1 MHARQRRRKRNRAG
15 APDAL
20 RALLLGSAIALIAAI
35 AFGGAYV
42 DAVWSSITPLADRH
56 PLLLGTPSEVF
67 AADGERL
74 GFIQS
79 TALRTPVAWS
89 QIPAALKNAT
99 VAIED
104 QRFYHNNGV
113 DPTSIA
119 RAAVADITR
128 GEALQGAST
137 ITMQLVRN
145 LYLGNDLKTI
155 KQKLAEAKLA
165 IEYNKAHG
173 KREILTSY
181 LNDVTYGTVGGQS
194 ALGVQAASRIFFN
207 RPVWQIDLAQAALLA
222 GLPQAPSSYNPFL
235 HPSAAR
241 ARRNEVLAKMAEL
254 HYISPLQAKV
264 AEREPLGLEH
274 GYYYANLLEGFF
286 FEYVRQELIE
296 RYGATT
302 VEDGGL
308 KVYTTLNLSF
318 QRQAREAIQ
327 SILPESGDPAAAI
340 VSVEPGSG
348 YIRAMTES
356 PAYERSQ
363 FNLAADAHRQAG
375 STFKAFVLLTALK
388 QGVNPYTTYYPSKP
402 LHFVDPRWGP
412 INIESYSGTLGA
424 SYNIATAL
432 MQSNDPI
439 FTLFD
444 IDLGPPNVKR
454 TAEEAGITAPLL
466 GNPAEALGGLKVG
479 VSPLEMADAYATI
492 ASGGYRARPVAI
504 TKVVFPD
511 GRVENLGKQ
520 HPQKVFSNGVTGEA
534 TKLLQRY
541 ITAGLGTRAYY
552 GCPYAGGKTG
562 TSNNNVDAWFVG
574 FTAHLSSAVWI
585 GYPQGR
591 VPMTD
596 VGGLTVEGP
605 NLPAELWHDY
615 MAKATEGAC
624 TPFPPITEPVEFKPF
639 FGQYMS
645 SPTNATEVPVVPST
659 ATSTPHAQAQSPGG
673 ARSPGGGEG
682 QAGAQAPGQLGG
694 GGQQPEGAGGGEGPG
709 EGATPPEARA
719 PSEAGQGAS
728 PPERGPGAGGGH

>member
-1 MHARQRRRKRNRAG
+1 MSMHARQRRRKRNRAG

-20 RALLLGSAIALIAAI
+20 RALLLGALIALIAASI
-35 AFGGAYV
+35 FGGVYV
-42 DAVWSSITPLADRH
+42 TTVWSSITRLADRR

-79 TALRTPVAWS
+79 TALRTPVGWD
-89 QIPAALKNAT
+89 QIPADLKNAT

-104 QRFYHNNGV
+104 QRFYRNNGI

-128 GEALQGAST
+128 GQPLQGAST

-145 LYLGNDLKTI
+145 LYLGNDLKTL

-165 IEYNKAHG
+165 IEYNKAHS
-173 KREILTSY
+173 KREILTGY

-222 GLPQAPSSYNPFL
+222 GLPQAPTSYNPFL
-235 HPSAAR
+235 HPGAAR

-254 HYISPLQAKV
+254 HYISRAQAR
-264 AEREPLGLEH
+264 AAARLPLGLEH
-274 GYYYANLLEGFF
+274 GYFYANRLEGFF

-308 KVYTTLNLSF
+308 KVYTTLNLNY
-318 QRQAREAIQ
+318 QREAREAIE
-327 SILPESGDPAAAI
+327 SILPESGDPAAAV
-340 VSVEPGSG
+340 VSVEPDTG

-356 PAYERSQ
+356 PSYERSQ

-412 INIESYSGTLGA
+412 INIETYSGTLGA

-466 GNPAEALGGLKVG
+466 GDPAEALGGLKVG

-511 GRVENLGKQ
+511 GRVEYLGKQ
-520 HPQKVFSNGVTGEA
+520 HPVKVFSNGVTGEA

-541 ITAGLGTRAYY
+541 ITDGLGTRAYY

-574 FTAHLSSAVWI
+574 FSAHLSSAVWI

-615 MAKATEGAC
+615 MAKATLGDC
-624 TPFPPITEPVEFKPF
+624 SPFPPITEPVQFKPF

-645 SPTNATEVPVVPST
+645 SPASTPEVPAATPST
-659 ATSTPHAQAQSPGG
+659 PMPPPSRHAHSH
-673 ARSPGGGEG
+673 GE
-682 QAGAQAPGQLGG
+682 AQAPGGAE
-694 GGQQPEGAGGGEGPG
+694 GQAKPTPPGEEHASGAPQEGPEVG
-709 EGATPPEARA
+709 EAHGQGEEGPQAHGPPEPAH
-719 PSEAGQGAS
+719 GA
-728 PPERGPGAGGGH
+728 PGAAGAPAH

>member
-1 MHARQRRRKRNRAG
+1 MSMHARQRRRKRNRAG

-20 RALLLGSAIALIAAI
+20 RALLLGALIALIAASI
-35 AFGGAYV
+35 FGGVYV
-42 DAVWSSITPLADRH
+42 TTVWSSITRLADRR

-67 AADGERL
+67 AGDGERL

-79 TALRTPVAWS
+79 TALRTPVGWD
-89 QIPAALKNAT
+89 QIPADLKNAT

-104 QRFYHNNGV
+104 QRFYRNNGI

-128 GEALQGAST
+128 GQPLQGAST

-145 LYLGNDLKTI
+145 LYLGNDLKTL

-165 IEYNKAHG
+165 IEYNKAHS
-173 KREILTSY
+173 KREILTGY

-222 GLPQAPSSYNPFL
+222 GLPQAPTSYNPFL
-235 HPSAAR
+235 HPGAAR

-254 HYISPLQAKV
+254 HYISRAQAR
-264 AEREPLGLEH
+264 AAARQPLGLEH
-274 GYYYANLLEGFF
+274 GYFYANRLEGFF

-308 KVYTTLNLSF
+308 KVYTTLNLSY
-318 QRQAREAIQ
+318 QREAREAIE
-327 SILPESGDPAAAI
+327 SILPESGDPAAAV
-340 VSVEPGSG
+340 VSVEPDTG

-356 PAYERSQ
+356 PSYERSQ

-412 INIESYSGTLGA
+412 INIETYSGTLGA

-466 GNPAEALGGLKVG
+466 GDPAEALGGLKVG

-511 GRVENLGKQ
+511 GRVEYLGKQ
-520 HPQKVFSNGVTGEA
+520 HPVKVFSNGVTGEA

-541 ITAGLGTRAYY
+541 ITDGLGTRAYY

-574 FTAHLSSAVWI
+574 FSAHLSSAVWI

-615 MAKATEGAC
+615 MAKATLGGC
-624 TPFPPITEPVEFKPF
+624 SPFPPITEPVQFKPF

-645 SPTNATEVPVVPST
+645 SPASTPEVPAATPST
-659 ATSTPHAQAQSPGG
+659 PVSPQSRHGH
-673 ARSPGGGEG
+673 RHGE
-682 QAGAQAPGQLGG
+682 AQAPGGAE
-694 GGQQPEGAGGGEGPG
+694 GQAKPAPPGEEHASGAPQEGPEAG
-709 EGATPPEARA
+709 EAHGQGEEGPQAHGPPEPAH
-719 PSEAGQGAS
+719 GA
-728 PPERGPGAGGGH
+728 PGAAGAPAH